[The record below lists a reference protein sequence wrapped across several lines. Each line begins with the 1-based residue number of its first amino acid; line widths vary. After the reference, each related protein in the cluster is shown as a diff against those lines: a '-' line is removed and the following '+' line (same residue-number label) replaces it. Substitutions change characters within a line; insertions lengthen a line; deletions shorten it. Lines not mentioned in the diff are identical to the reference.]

1 MTTLAIISA
10 TLFALYLIVMAKLHG
25 VQPSISDNYY
35 VAKHPWSFTLAMWT
49 VAFTMLPPMLSA
61 TTETF
66 QFTAFLSCAGIA
78 FVGAAAAYKQQLTNQ
93 VHIAGA
99 ATAALMSIVWAYTIC
114 PPIPTVA
121 IITAAYILLRKPA
134 LTCQQSTCLRRQ
146 AKVITVY
153 CLELT
158 AFAMTYI
165 TYFISLIIN

>member
-10 TLFALYLIVMAKLHG
+10 TLFAIYLLLMAKLHG
-25 VQPSISDNYY
+25 IQPSISDNYY
-35 VAKHPWSFTLAMWT
+35 VSKHPWSFTLAMWT

-61 TTETF
+61 TTEAF
-66 QFTAFLSCAGIA
+66 QFAAFLSCAGIA

-99 ATAALMSIVWAYTIC
+99 ATAGLFSIVWAYTIC

-121 IITAAYILLRKPA
+121 IITAAYILLRKPS
-134 LTCQQSTCLRRQ
+134 LPCQQPLCLRRQ

-158 AFAMTYI
+158 AFVMTYI
-165 TYFISLIIN
+165 TYFISLLIN

>member
-10 TLFALYLIVMAKLHG
+10 TLFVIYLVLMAKLHG
-25 VQPSISDNYY
+25 IQPSISDNYY

-114 PPIPTVA
+114 PPSPPSPSSPPPISSSASLPSPASSPRACAVRRKTSP
-121 IITAAYILLRKPA
+121 YIA
-134 LTCQQSTCLRRQ
+134 LS
-146 AKVITVY
+146 
-153 CLELT
+153 
-158 AFAMTYI
+158 
-165 TYFISLIIN
+165 